1 MKVITNNYK
10 KLHNDKPLA
19 VAIGNFDGVHL
30 GHQALIKK
38 LLSFD
43 DSYMKGIITFLPHTM
58 QFFTKDKFQ
67 TIISSQDKIELFK
80 NYPIDIL
87 FQVEFNKEFASLS
100 IEEMISFLKQL
111 NVKKIVIG
119 QDWRFGQKGIGQ
131 PKDLEKDFDV
141 YVVSDVYQDHKL
153 VSSTLIKDLIINGDL
168 NMVKNLLNHPYQFS
182 AEVIY
187 GNQIGGKVLGFPTA
201 NLDYDN
207 LVLPPNGVY
216 LVKIYHDDLVYFGM
230 ANIGYN
236 PTVNYSHSKKLEVYI
251 FDFDQMIYGEEVKIE
266 FLKWV
271 RPEKKFNSKEELI
284 LQLQKDENYI
294 KKLSKTYK
302 VW

>member
-1 MKVITNNYK
+1 MKIIKGNFKNLNNEF
-10 KLHNDKPLA
+10 DVA

-30 GHQALIKK
+30 GHQALIDK

-43 DSYMKGIITFLPHTM
+43 NTLLKGIITFTPHTM
-58 QFFTKDKFQ
+58 QYFTKGNFQ
-67 TIISSQDKIELFK
+67 TIVTPSDKIDLFK
-80 NYPIDIL
+80 KYPIDL
-87 FQVEFNKEFASLS
+87 FFEVEFDQEFASLEIS
-100 IEEMISFLKQL
+100 EMIEFLKSI

-119 QDWRFGQKGIGQ
+119 SDWRFGKKGLGQ
-131 PKDLEKDFDV
+131 PKDLENDFDV
-141 YVVSDVYQDHKL
+141 YIVSDVYDNHQM
-153 VSSTLIKDLIINGDL
+153 VSSTLIKSLIVNGDL
-168 NMVKNLLNHPYQFS
+168 DNTRRLLNHPYLIT

-187 GNQIGGKVLGFPTA
+187 GNQIGSTVLGFPTA

-216 LVKIYHDDLVYFGM
+216 LTRVFHDDLEYFGM

-236 PTVNYSHSKKLEVYI
+236 PTVNYSEAKKLEVNI

-271 RPEKKFNSKEELI
+271 RPEKKFNSKDELI
-284 LQLQKDENYI
+284 NQLQKDQNYI

-302 VW
+302 V